1 MRSACKQRSLA
12 GVAFAAGVLGL
23 AGAATASE
31 PRFES
36 AEPRHQALVVNAA
49 RACFD
54 PRHAALVTN
63 ALRRGISIDASSV
76 QAWCSQS

>member
-1 MRSACKQRSLA
+1 MRSACKQGSLA

-36 AEPRHQALVVNAA
+36 PEPRHQALVVNAA

-54 PRHAALVTN
+54 PRHAALLTN